1 MVGIAKESRE
11 SQKDGGKTMKLL
23 IRWII
28 IVISLVVAALV
39 IPGIHV
45 DDTSAWI
52 AFGVMAAVLGLVNAI
67 VRPILAFL
75 SCGCIVATMG
85 LFIFVINAITLWL
98 SSWIATE
105 WLNIGFYVDD
115 FWAAL
120 FGSIVVSIVSFVLS
134 LILVDD

>member
-1 MVGIAKESRE
+1 
-11 SQKDGGKTMKLL
+11 MKLL